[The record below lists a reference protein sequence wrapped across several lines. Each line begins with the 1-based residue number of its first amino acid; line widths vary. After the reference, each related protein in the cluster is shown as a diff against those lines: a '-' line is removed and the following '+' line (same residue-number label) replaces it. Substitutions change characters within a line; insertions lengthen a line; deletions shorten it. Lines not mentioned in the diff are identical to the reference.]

1 MKKQIQHIVGEHWN
15 NRLAA
20 LTKILGETTRQIE
33 DILILEDYYR
43 TGHKDESLRKSLGSF
58 GSKILDVESLS
69 SVLQQGDEG
78 RLIKKERYRRVQ
90 KLFQE
95 LEKLCKSYQDAP
107 PRCQFFDLAQG
118 TEKILGAFEDHIG
131 DVAHAFHL
139 LRVAKLEAR
148 AKYEPATHEAFFK
161 KFNWRHLDNAEMEL
175 CPPFVVFSSP
185 QDNFGEYAADLLK
198 LVTSGKPLKIFI
210 MRSTL
215 DNGVA
220 ETGRAAALKGST
232 DLELLFIS
240 LRNVYF
246 LQGSVASQ
254 TPLEDLIGKGLS
266 SPRPS
271 VFSVFTSRTVDD
283 AFQARA
289 SRALLARAFPHFV
302 YDPDKASDF
311 VSCLD
316 LSENPALEEVWV
328 KDALEYVSEEGETR
342 QIDRTLTFADFAA
355 GEEALQNQFET
366 LPEEFETDTAIP
378 LAEYLLLKP
387 EERRGKIP
395 FIYTLDEEKHLVR
408 RVPSSSMIA
417 QTADKRHLWHTL
429 QELGGIKNP
438 FVIAA
443 ERRTKEK
450 VSAEKERSLN
460 ELKQRMESQ
469 IAAREQ
475 EAVAAAMRNLAARLT
490 GMSVTGPAPQ
500 GAVSPAPGA
509 VPAPAVTPAV
519 EAPVVPE
526 EAEEE
531 EAAPVSEFPWIETK
545 LCTTCDECTNINKN
559 IFVYNADKR
568 AVIKDP
574 RGGPYS
580 DIVKAAEKCS
590 SGAIHPGLPQDPNEK
605 DLEKWIKRAEPHQ

>member
-1 MKKQIQHIVGEHWN
+1 
-15 NRLAA
+15 
-20 LTKILGETTRQIE
+20 
-33 DILILEDYYR
+33 
-43 TGHKDESLRKSLGSF
+43 
-58 GSKILDVESLS
+58 
-69 SVLQQGDEG
+69 
-78 RLIKKERYRRVQ
+78 
-90 KLFQE
+90 
-95 LEKLCKSYQDAP
+95 
-107 PRCQFFDLAQG
+107 
-118 TEKILGAFEDHIG
+118 
-131 DVAHAFHL
+131 
-139 LRVAKLEAR
+139 
-148 AKYEPATHEAFFK
+148 
-161 KFNWRHLDNAEMEL
+161 
-175 CPPFVVFSSP
+175 
-185 QDNFGEYAADLLK
+185 
-198 LVTSGKPLKIFI
+198 
-210 MRSTL
+210 
-215 DNGVA
+215 
-220 ETGRAAALKGST
+220 
-232 DLELLFIS
+232 
-240 LRNVYF
+240 
-246 LQGSVASQ
+246 
-254 TPLEDLIGKGLS
+254 
-266 SPRPS
+266 
-271 VFSVFTSRTVDD
+271 VDD

-302 YDPDKASDF
+302 YDPDAASDF

-366 LPEEFETDTAIP
+366 LPEESEMDTAMP
-378 LAEYLLLKP
+378 LAEYLPLKP

-395 FIYTLDEEKHLVR
+395 FIYALDEEKHLVR
-408 RVPSSSMIA
+408 RVPSPSMIA